1 MKLEEIPEA
10 IAQIKLMKKNKQSLQ
25 KINKVNMEL
34 LKFNKDFQYA
44 IIIMRKREKTG
55 GIQNQKICVYE
66 GRIKRIRISLHKE
79 NRIQQK

>member
-44 IIIMRKREKTG
+44 IIIMRKR
-55 GIQNQKICVYE
+55 
-66 GRIKRIRISLHKE
+66 
-79 NRIQQK
+79 

>member
-10 IAQIKLMKKNKQSLQ
+10 IAQIKLMKKNQQSLQ

-44 IIIMRKREKTG
+44 IIIMRKREDTS
-55 GIQNQKICVYE
+55 GIQNQKICAYE
-66 GRIKRIRISLHKE
+66 GRIKSIRISLHKE

>member
-55 GIQNQKICVYE
+55 GIQN
-66 GRIKRIRISLHKE
+66 
-79 NRIQQK
+79 